1 MQRVA
6 HSGVVARSDLGVRG
20 VLQLIRRTHAEH
32 DARIAMSD
40 AIHQAEVVVIGGY
53 DSELG
58 SRIALRLDLCG
69 GRLAEAIGPETRFAV
84 RGERATADDVDAA
97 SGCGVAVIDEADLER
112 MLEVYEAHASA
123 GHVHAAVR
131 RAVDANRVAS
141 SIGPAAPVPPPTG
154 APARRMVTSRQDAKG
169 GAASAPPRPL
179 SEDEQELEQ
188 HARNV
193 RSLNDSTPFRHQR
206 PPRAQPR

>member
-6 HSGVVARSDLGVRG
+6 HSGVVERSGLGVWG
-20 VLQLIRRTHAEH
+20 LLQLIRRTHAEH

-40 AIHQAEVVVIGGY
+40 AIHQAEVVVIGGH

-58 SRIALRLDLCG
+58 SRIAQRLDRCG
-69 GRLAEAIGPETRFAV
+69 GRLTEAIGPETRFAV
-84 RGERATADDVDAA
+84 RGERATLDDVDAA
-97 SGCGVAVIDEADLER
+97 SACGVAVIDEADLER

-131 RAVDANRVAS
+131 RALDANRVAA
-141 SIGPAAPVPPPTG
+141 SISPAAPVAPPTG
-154 APARRMVTSRQDAKG
+154 GLARRMVTSRQDAKG
-169 GAASAPPRPL
+169 GAAAPPSPL

-193 RSLNDSTPFRHQR
+193 RSLDDSTPFRHQR
-206 PPRAQPR
+206 PTRAHPS